1 MSERRLTT
9 MRRPTWSEQD
19 TFVPRLFVRPF
30 QRFMHAEAG
39 GAVFMLAAAVA
50 ALVWANSP
58 WYHAQQTLW
67 ETDLSIHLGG
77 LAHLDLTLVEWVNDA
92 LMAIFFFVV
101 GLEIKRELVH
111 GELRDPKKA
120 ALPAIAALGGML
132 VPAAIF
138 MALNAGTA
146 GFDGWGV
153 PMATDIAF
161 AVAVV
166 SLVGNRVPSSAK
178 VFLLTLAI
186 ADDIGAIL
194 VIALFYT
201 SNLSLGW
208 LAIALATLLVAEI
221 CKRQHVRALPV
232 YVGLA
237 LFAWFAFHETGVHA
251 TLAGVVLG
259 LLTPAWPFY
268 NPDNFSE
275 DMSSLLGH
283 GTALDSIEQNL
294 EQSRGSATYDDESYD
309 EATSRLSEMERLVA
323 ETQSPLDRL
332 ENKLH
337 LWVAFLIVPLF
348 AFANAGVR
356 LSDEALDGLASNR
369 VVLGIVAGLVVG
381 KTVGVFTFT
390 LLGQKLGLGTL
401 PAGVTQRTVLGL
413 AMTAG
418 VGFTV
423 ALFIASLAY
432 DPGSLATDSAKIG
445 ILAGSVVAGLLGYGF
460 LRSGPSPDPGDDDA
474 GRVREPAPALVD

>member
-1 MSERRLTT
+1 MLEPIAHALDLHAAQRRQRVDRFT
-9 MRRPTWSEQD
+9 RPVQQFIATE
-19 TFVPRLFVRPF
+19 T
-30 QRFMHAEAG
+30 AG
-39 GAVFMLAAAVA
+39 GIVLLVAAVI
-50 ALVWANSP
+50 ALAWANSP
-58 WYHAQQTLW
+58 WEHSYHEMLEHHFAV
-67 ETDLSIHLGG
+67 DLGFWS
-77 LAHLDLTLVEWVNDA
+77 LDRSVHFWINDA
-92 LMAIFFFVV
+92 AMVIFFFVV

-120 ALPAIAALGGML
+120 ALPAIAAVGGML

-138 MALNAGTA
+138 MALNAGTS

-166 SLVGNRVPSSAK
+166 SLVGNRVPAAAK

-194 VIALFYT
+194 VIAIFYT
-201 SNLSLGW
+201 SKLSLGW
-208 LAIALATLLVAEI
+208 LAIALATLAVAEI

-232 YVGLA
+232 YFGLA
-237 LFAWFAFHETGVHA
+237 LFAWYAFHETGVHA

-268 NPDNFSE
+268 NPENFSE

-294 EQSRGSATYDDESYD
+294 EQSRGSTAYDDESYD

-332 ENKLH
+332 
-337 LWVAFLIVPLF
+337 
-348 AFANAGVR
+348 
-356 LSDEALDGLASNR
+356 
-369 VVLGIVAGLVVG
+369 
-381 KTVGVFTFT
+381 
-390 LLGQKLGLGTL
+390 
-401 PAGVTQRTVLGL
+401 
-413 AMTAG
+413 
-418 VGFTV
+418 
-423 ALFIASLAY
+423 
-432 DPGSLATDSAKIG
+432 
-445 ILAGSVVAGLLGYGF
+445 
-460 LRSGPSPDPGDDDA
+460 
-474 GRVREPAPALVD
+474 

>member
-1 MSERRLTT
+1 MAERRLTT

-19 TFVPRLFVRPF
+19 TFVPRQLVRPF

-50 ALVWANSP
+50 ALIWANSP
-58 WYHAQQTLW
+58 WYHAQETLW

-132 VPAAIF
+132 FPAGIF
-138 MALNAGTA
+138 MLLNAGGA

-166 SLVGNRVPSSAK
+166 SLVGNRVPAAAK

-186 ADDIGAIL
+186 ADDIGAIV

-201 SNLSLGW
+201 SDMSLGW
-208 LAIALATLLVAEI
+208 FAIAAATLAVAEI
-221 CKRQHVRALPV
+221 CKRRHVRAMPV
-232 YVGLA
+232 YVALA

-251 TLAGVVLG
+251 TLAGVILG

-268 NPDNFSE
+268 NPDHFSE
-275 DMSSLLGH
+275 DMSSLLGS
-283 GTALDSIEQNL
+283 GVALEAIEEDL
-294 EQSRGSATYDDESYD
+294 EASRGRPEYDEGYD
-309 EATSRLSEMERLVA
+309 EASARLAEMERLVA

-332 ENKLH
+332 EGKLH

-356 LSDEALDGLASNR
+356 LSDEALDGITSNR

-381 KTVGVFTFT
+381 KTVGVFSFT
-390 LLGQKLGLGTL
+390 LLGQKLGIGTL
-401 PAGVTQRTVLGL
+401 PEGVTRRTVLGL

-423 ALFIASLAY
+423 ALFIAGLAY
-432 DPGSLATDSAKIG
+432 DPGSLTTDSAKIG
-445 ILAGSVVAGLLGYGF
+445 ILGGSLVAGILGYTF
-460 LRSGPSPDPGDDDA
+460 LRLGPPAADGGTSEA
-474 GRVREPAPALVD
+474 VAAPAAALAD

>member
-1 MSERRLTT
+1 MAERRLTT

-19 TFVPRLFVRPF
+19 TFVPRRFVRPF

-39 GAVFMLAAAVA
+39 GALFMLAAAIA
-50 ALVWANSP
+50 ALLWANSP
-58 WYHAQQTLW
+58 WYHAQEALW
-67 ETDLSIHLGG
+67 ETDLSINLGG

-120 ALPAIAALGGML
+120 ALPAIAALGGMIF
-132 VPAAIF
+132 PAGIF
-138 MALNAGTA
+138 MLLNAGGS

-166 SLVGNRVPSSAK
+166 SLAGNRVPPAAK

-186 ADDIGAIL
+186 ADDIGAIV

-201 SNLSLGW
+201 SDMSLGW
-208 LAIALATLLVAEI
+208 LAIAVATLLVAEV
-221 CKRQHVRALPV
+221 CKRQHVRAMPV
-232 YVGLA
+232 YIALA

-251 TLAGVVLG
+251 TLAGVILG

-268 NPDNFSE
+268 NPDNFSD
-275 DMSSLLGH
+275 DMSSLIAH
-283 GTALDSIEQNL
+283 GTALDAIESDL
-294 EQSRGSATYDDESYD
+294 DLPRDRPEYDEYYD
-309 EATSRLSEMERLVA
+309 EATSRLSEMERLVS

-337 LWVAFLIVPLF
+337 LWVAFVIVPLF

-356 LSDEALDGLASNR
+356 LTGEALDGLFSNR
-369 VVLGIVAGLVVG
+369 VVLGIVAGLLVG
-381 KTVGVFTFT
+381 KTVGVFSFT
-390 LLGQKLGLGTL
+390 LLGQKLGIGTL
-401 PAGVTQRTVLGL
+401 PAGVTRRTVFGL
-413 AMTAG
+413 ALTAG

-423 ALFIASLAY
+423 ALFIAGLAY
-432 DPGSLATDSAKIG
+432 EPGSPTTDSAKIG
-445 ILAGSVVAGLLGYGF
+445 ILAGSLIAGLLGYAF
-460 LRSGPSPDPGDDDA
+460 LRLGPPAPAPGA
-474 GRVREPAPALVD
+474 AASASQPAPALTD

>member
-1 MSERRLTT
+1 MSERRPTT

-39 GAVFMLAAAVA
+39 GAMFMLAAAVA

-58 WYHAQQTLW
+58 WYHAQEALW

-92 LMAIFFFVV
+92 LMAVFFFVV

-120 ALPAIAALGGML
+120 ALPAIAAVGGML
-132 VPAAIF
+132 VPAGIF
-138 MALNAGTA
+138 MAFNAGTT

-166 SLVGNRVPSSAK
+166 SLVGNRVPAAAK

-194 VIALFYT
+194 VIAVFYT
-201 SNLSLGW
+201 SKLSLGW
-208 LAIALATLLVAEI
+208 LAIALGTIVVAEI

-232 YVGLA
+232 YVFLA
-237 LFAWFAFHETGVHA
+237 VFAWYAFHETGVHA
-251 TLAGVVLG
+251 TLAGVILG

-268 NPDNFSE
+268 NPDNFNE
-275 DMSSLLGH
+275 DMSSLLGN
-283 GTALDSIEQNL
+283 GVALQEIEDDL
-294 EQSRGSATYDDESYD
+294 ERSRTRADYDEGYD
-309 EATSRLSEMERLVA
+309 EATSRLSEMQRLVS

-332 ENKLH
+332 EDKLH

-369 VVLGIVAGLVVG
+369 VVLGIVAGLVIG
-381 KTVGVFTFT
+381 KTVGVFSFT
-390 LLGQKLGLGTL
+390 LLGQKLGIGTL
-401 PAGVTQRTVLGL
+401 PEGVTRRTVFGL

-423 ALFIASLAY
+423 ALFIAGLAY
-432 DPGSLATDSAKIG
+432 PAGSLTTDSAKIG
-445 ILAGSVVAGLLGYGF
+445 ILAGSLIAGLLGYGF
-460 LRSGPSPDPGDDDA
+460 LRTGPAAEDGGEPTG
-474 GRVREPAPALVD
+474 VTEPAPALVD

>member
-1 MSERRLTT
+1 MADRRLTT
-9 MRRPTWSEQD
+9 MRRPSWSERE
-19 TFVPRLFVRPF
+19 TFVPRRFVRPF

-39 GAVFMLAAAVA
+39 GAVFMLAAAIA

-58 WYHAQQTLW
+58 WYHAQETLW

-132 VPAAIF
+132 FPAGIF
-138 MALNAGTA
+138 MLLNAGGA

-166 SLVGNRVPSSAK
+166 SLVGSRVPPAAK

-186 ADDIGAIL
+186 ADDIGAIV
-194 VIALFYT
+194 VIAVFYT
-201 SNLSLGW
+201 SDLSLGW
-208 LAIALATLLVAEI
+208 LGIAAATLVVAEV
-221 CKRQHVRALPV
+221 CKRNHVRALPV
-232 YVGLA
+232 YIALA

-251 TLAGVVLG
+251 TLAGVILG

-275 DMSSLLGH
+275 DMSSLIAH
-283 GTALDSIEQNL
+283 GTALDAIESDL
-294 EQSRGSATYDDESYD
+294 ELAPSRPEYDEYYD

-332 ENKLH
+332 EGKLH
-337 LWVAFLIVPLF
+337 LWVAFAIVPLF

-381 KTVGVFTFT
+381 KTVGVFSFT

-401 PAGVTQRTVLGL
+401 PAGVTRRTVFGL

-423 ALFIASLAY
+423 ALFIAGLAY
-432 DPGSLATDSAKIG
+432 DPGSLTTDSAKIG
-445 ILAGSVVAGLLGYGF
+445 ILGGSLIAGILGYGF
-460 LRSGPSPDPGDDDA
+460 LRAGPDLDDRA
-474 GRVREPAPALVD
+474 TPAAVVAPPASALVE

>member
-1 MSERRLTT
+1 MAERRLTT

-19 TFVPRLFVRPF
+19 TFVPRQLVRPF

-50 ALVWANSP
+50 ALAWANSP
-58 WYHAQQTLW
+58 WYHAQESLW

-92 LMAIFFFVV
+92 LMAVFFFVV

-132 VPAAIF
+132 FPAGIF
-138 MALNAGTA
+138 MLINAGGP

-166 SLVGNRVPSSAK
+166 SLVGNRVPSAAK

-186 ADDIGAIL
+186 ADDIGAIV

-201 SNLSLGW
+201 SDLSLGW
-208 LAIALATLLVAEI
+208 LAIAAATLLVAEV
-221 CKRQHVRALPV
+221 CKRQHVRAMPV
-232 YVGLA
+232 YVLLA
-237 LFAWFAFHETGVHA
+237 VFAWYAFHETGVHA
-251 TLAGVVLG
+251 TLAGVILG

-268 NPDNFSE
+268 NPDHFSE
-275 DMSSLLGH
+275 DMTSLLGAGH
-283 GTALDSIEQNL
+283 ALEAIEEDL
-294 EQSRGSATYDDESYD
+294 ERPTSRPEYDEGYD
-309 EATSRLSEMERLVA
+309 EASARLSEMERLVA

-381 KTVGVFTFT
+381 KTIGVFSFT
-390 LLGQKLGLGTL
+390 LLGQKLGIGTL
-401 PAGVTQRTVLGL
+401 PEGVTRRTVFGL

-423 ALFIASLAY
+423 ALFIAGLAY
-432 DPGSLATDSAKIG
+432 DPGSLTTDSAKIG
-445 ILAGSVVAGLLGYGF
+445 ILAGSLVAGILGYGF
-460 LRSGPSPDPGDDDA
+460 LRIGPPAEETGEPA
-474 GRVREPAPALVD
+474 AVAQPAPALTD

>member
-1 MSERRLTT
+1 MPERRLTT
-9 MRRPTWSEQD
+9 MRRPSWSEQD

-39 GAVFMLAAAVA
+39 GALFMLAAAVA
-50 ALVWANSP
+50 ALIWANSP
-58 WYHAQQTLW
+58 WHHAQEALW
-67 ETDLSIHLGG
+67 NTDLSIHLGG
-77 LAHLDLTLVEWVNDA
+77 LAHLDLTLEEWVNDA
-92 LMAIFFFVV
+92 LMAIFFFLV

-120 ALPAIAALGGML
+120 ALPAIAAVGGML

-146 GFDGWGV
+146 GFAGWGV

-166 SLVGNRVPSSAK
+166 SLVGNRVPSAAK

-194 VIALFYT
+194 VIAIFYT

-208 LAIALATLLVAEI
+208 LAIALATLLVAEV
-221 CKRQHVRALPV
+221 CKRRHVRAHFV
-232 YVGLA
+232 YVALA

-251 TLAGVVLG
+251 TLAGVILG

-268 NPDNFSE
+268 NPEHFSE

-283 GTALDSIEQNL
+283 GVALDSIEQDL
-294 EQSRGSATYDDESYD
+294 DQPAGDPRYREGYD

-332 ENKLH
+332 ENQLH
-337 LWVAFLIVPLF
+337 LLVAFLIVPLF

-356 LSDEALDGLASNR
+356 FSDEALEGLASNR

-401 PAGVTQRTVLGL
+401 PTGVTQRMVLGL

-432 DPGSLATDSAKIG
+432 APGSLATDSAKIG

-460 LRSGPSPDPGDDDA
+460 LRSGPDPETGGGDP
-474 GRVREPAPALVD
+474 GRVREPTPALVD

>member
-1 MSERRLTT
+1 MADRRLTT
-9 MRRPTWSEQD
+9 VRRPTWSEQD

-39 GAVFMLAAAVA
+39 GALFMLAAAVA
-50 ALVWANSP
+50 ALAWANSP
-58 WYHAQQTLW
+58 WHHAQESLW
-67 ETDLSIHLGG
+67 ETELSIHLGG

-132 VPAAIF
+132 FPAGIF
-138 MALNAGTA
+138 MLLNAGGA

-166 SLVGNRVPSSAK
+166 SLVGNRVPPAAK

-186 ADDIGAIL
+186 ADDIGAIV

-201 SNLSLGW
+201 SDLSFGW
-208 LAIALATLLVAEI
+208 LAVAVATLAVAEI

-232 YVGLA
+232 YVALA

-251 TLAGVVLG
+251 TLAGVILG

-275 DMSSLLGH
+275 DMSSLIGH
-283 GTALDSIEQNL
+283 GTALDAIESDL
-294 EQSRGSATYDDESYD
+294 EMSPTRPEYD
-309 EATSRLSEMERLVA
+309 EYYDKATSRLSEMERLVA

-356 LSDEALDGLASNR
+356 LSEEALDGLATNR

-381 KTVGVFTFT
+381 KTVGVFAFT
-390 LLGQKLGLGTL
+390 LIGQKLGIGTL
-401 PAGVTQRTVLGL
+401 PDGVTRRTVLGL

-423 ALFIASLAY
+423 ALFIAGLAY
-432 DPGSLATDSAKIG
+432 EPGSLITDSAKIG
-445 ILAGSVVAGLLGYGF
+445 ILAGSLVAGVLGYGF
-460 LRSGPSPDPGDDDA
+460 LRSGPLPADGDAA
-474 GRVREPAPALVD
+474 GRTVPAPALVD

>member
-1 MSERRLTT
+1 

-39 GAVFMLAAAVA
+39 GALFMLAAAVA

-58 WYHAQQTLW
+58 WHHAQEALW
-67 ETDLSIHLGG
+67 STDLSIHLGG
-77 LAHLDLTLVEWVNDA
+77 LAHLDLTLAEWVNDA

-132 VPAAIF
+132 VPAGIF
-138 MALNAGTA
+138 MALNTGTP
-146 GFDGWGV
+146 GFAGWGV

-166 SLVGNRVPSSAK
+166 SLVGNRVPAAAK

-194 VIALFYT
+194 VIAVFYT
-201 SNLSLGW
+201 SGLSLGW
-208 LAIALATLLVAEI
+208 LAIAVATLAVAEI

-232 YVGLA
+232 YVALA

-251 TLAGVVLG
+251 TLAGVILG

-268 NPDNFSE
+268 NPENFSD
-275 DMSSLLGH
+275 DMSSLLAH
-283 GTALDSIEQNL
+283 GVALDVIGQDL
-294 EQSRGSATYDDESYD
+294 GQQPGDPQYDPGYD

-332 ENKLH
+332 ESKLH

-356 LSDEALDGLASNR
+356 LTEEALDGLASNR

-381 KTVGVFTFT
+381 KTVGVFAFT

-401 PAGVTQRTVLGL
+401 PAGVTRRTVLGL

-423 ALFIASLAY
+423 ALFIAGLAY
-432 DPGSLATDSAKIG
+432 EPGSLATDSAKIG

-460 LRSGPSPDPGDDDA
+460 LRSGPVPDPGAGDA
-474 GRVREPAPALVD
+474 GRVPAPEPALVD

>member
-1 MSERRLTT
+1 MADRRLTT

-39 GAVFMLAAAVA
+39 GALFMLTAAIA
-50 ALVWANSP
+50 ALLWANSP
-58 WYHAQQTLW
+58 WHHAQEALW
-67 ETDLSIHLGG
+67 ATDLSIHLGS
-77 LAHLDLTLVEWVNDA
+77 LAHLDLTLGEWVNDA

-132 VPAAIF
+132 FPAGIF
-138 MALNAGTA
+138 MLMNAGGA
-146 GFDGWGV
+146 GFAGWGV

-166 SLVGNRVPSSAK
+166 SLVGNRVPATAK

-186 ADDIGAIL
+186 ADDIGAIV
-194 VIALFYT
+194 VIAVFYT

-208 LAIALATLLVAEI
+208 LAIALATLLVAEV
-221 CKRQHVRALPV
+221 CKRQHVRAMPV
-232 YVGLA
+232 YVALA

-251 TLAGVVLG
+251 TLAGVILG

-268 NPDNFSE
+268 NPSNFSA
-275 DMSSLLGH
+275 DMSSLIAH
-283 GTALDSIEQNL
+283 GTALDAIESDL
-294 EQSRGSATYDDESYD
+294 ETPRAQPEYDEYYD
-309 EATSRLSEMERLVA
+309 EATSRLSEIERLVA

-356 LSDEALDGLASNR
+356 LSEEALDGLASNR

-390 LLGQKLGLGTL
+390 LLGEKLGLGTL
-401 PAGVTQRTVLGL
+401 PAGVTRRTVLGL
-413 AMTAG
+413 AMIAG

-423 ALFIASLAY
+423 ALFIAGLAY

-445 ILAGSVVAGLLGYGF
+445 ILVGSLIAGLLGYGF
-460 LRSGPSPDPGDDDA
+460 LRLS
-474 GRVREPAPALVD
+474 PAPPTEDGDAPAVVEPTPALID